1 MSKLIQLYLMVSDLK
16 NSRDFYER
24 VMGLSPKNGGKGTCA
39 YETGSCELKLQVD
52 FDPTALKAFNLD
64 PPRDGNRGD
73 GSVYIVTIDGEIDQ
87 IYKRI
92 KDAIKNSDGKL
103 ITEPREVPWGESMF
117 LVRDPDG
124 YLIEIRGSSVTKK

>member
-1 MSKLIQLYLMVSDLK
+1 MVSDLG
-16 NSRDFYER
+16 NSRNFYER
-24 VMGLSPKNGGKGTCA
+24 VIGLSPRNKGKGTCA
-39 YETGSCELKLQVD
+39 YETGGCELKLQVD
-52 FDPTALKAFNLD
+52 FDPIALKAFNLD

-73 GSVYIVTIDGEIDQ
+73 GSVYILTIEDEISQ

-92 KDAIKNSDGKL
+92 KDVIKNSNGKL

-124 YLIEIRGSSVTKK
+124 YLIEIRGSSPIKK